1 MSARPINLQCSH
13 CSKSH
18 TQDFDASINIA
29 RNPELKEKVL
39 SGEYFTWTCP
49 HCGRLNLITEACLYH
64 DPEDK
69 LMILLSPAPVSGED
83 LPDGYVGRVVSSAGE
98 LIEKVKIHSYGLDDV
113 TMELCK
119 YVTLR
124 EISKDVKLRFV
135 GIHGADSEMTFT
147 YPENG
152 EMQMIAVGFNV
163 YEDCA
168 GILTR
173 NPSIKEAA
181 RTLCRVDSD
190 WLSKYFA

>member
-1 MSARPINLQCSH
+1 
-13 CSKSH
+13 
-18 TQDFDASINIA
+18 
-29 RNPELKEKVL
+29 
-39 SGEYFTWTCP
+39 
-49 HCGRLNLITEACLYH
+49 
-64 DPEDK
+64 
-69 LMILLSPAPVSGED
+69 
-83 LPDGYVGRVVSSAGE
+83 VGVQ
-98 LIEKVKIHSYGLDDV
+98 
-113 TMELCK
+113 
-119 YVTLR
+119 
-124 EISKDVKLRFV
+124 
-135 GIHGADSEMTFT
+135 GADSEMTFT

>member
-39 SGEYFTWTCP
+39 SGEYFTWTCS